1 MDIKTLNIPLPEDLM
16 KLKWN
21 GQFDLLKEM
30 IDIRVKKDIPLQL
43 KERLLLE
50 KEIIDDL
57 KREYIYTR
65 DEAIEILKDKIRDF
79 QESEFDE
86 LFKESAFEFIFEEG
100 IMKFKN
106 DFYDNLIKTRKA
118 YAQRHK
124 RGNILC
130 KL

>member
-21 GQFDLLKEM
+21 GKFDLLKEM
-30 IDIRVKKDIPLQL
+30 IKKRKKKDIPLQL

-86 LFKESAFEFIFEEG
+86 LFKESAFEFIFVEG

-106 DFYDNLIKTRKA
+106 DFMI
-118 YAQRHK
+118 
-124 RGNILC
+124 I
-130 KL
+130 